1 MFHAGTKTCQQPVLS
16 KLCTSTFAYVTN
28 TETTQNVAFRQR
40 GACRACKTARDPFK
54 GHKYGGFL
62 APFFGSP
69 ADCNWI
75 TVSGGDIFYLDKA
88 FRGSAPEPGI
98 WNFGNLTGESN
109 YVGVVKNAFKGS
121 RLDIR
126 WVDNSG
132 ETLCRD
138 NCQLIGMPFFILA
151 GQAKNH

>member
-40 GACRACKTARDPFK
+40 GACRACKTARDPFN

-75 TVSGGDIFYLDKA
+75 TVSGGDIFYLDQSFQGICSGA
-88 FRGSAPEPGI
+88 RDLELWQLDRGVQLCGGGQKCFQGI
-98 WNFGNLTGESN
+98 KTGHK
-109 YVGVVKNAFKGS
+109 VG
-121 RLDIR
+121 
-126 WVDNSG
+126 
-132 ETLCRD
+132 
-138 NCQLIGMPFFILA
+138 
-151 GQAKNH
+151 